1 MKKYLLALMLLV
13 TAHGVYSQ
21 LPDGSI
27 APNFTTQDIHGNW
40 HTLYDYLDQGK
51 TVIINIISTALNE
64 TDGQSW
70 LYFADGHLMTFQDTY
85 GPNGTN
91 TAMVIMIE
99 TDPATPESHLWGQ
112 GDTFGNWQQYANFP
126 IINNDSLG
134 DLFPRGEEFP
144 SSYIVCP
151 SRRTKHVGWLTSTAL
166 NFYVNQCE
174 EPEYYTNDHTKQIMS
189 PNLSH
194 CGLTVNPE
202 IVVENLGFDV
212 LTSLDIEYAL
222 DGNTIDTYQW
232 TGEISMYTETKIS
245 LPAIDVPDM
254 QEHTYSIL
262 LTQPNGAEDEE
273 TSDNFIQT
281 TFYSIQNGENVTLAI
296 ETDNF
301 PQQVE
306 WQIFD
311 QGNLVVQSGNY
322 TESNYLYEETFCLT
336 TEHCYTLVVEDKGY
350 DGMQNGRIGSFKL
363 TWGDKVLV
371 NVYGN
376 EYTDG
381 FSREF
386 CLTTTGETLMNYD
399 SQIQVFPN
407 PAYDKL
413 HINHL
418 EPNSVIKLIS
428 ITGTVLMETVSSSN
442 QSATLNIQNIPA
454 GLYCIVVNNS
464 GKHESIKVLIN

>member
-1 MKKYLLALMLLV
+1 MKRYLLALMLLV
-13 TAHGVYSQ
+13 AAHGVHCQ

-27 APNFTTQDIHGNW
+27 APNFTTQDIDGNW

-70 LYFADGHLMTFQDTY
+70 LYFGDGALMAFQNSY

-99 TDPATPESHLWGQ
+99 TDPKTPESHLWGQ
-112 GDTFGNWQQYANFP
+112 GDTFGNWHQYANFP
-126 IINNDSLG
+126 IISNDDLG
-134 DLFPRGEEFP
+134 ELFPRGPEFP

-166 NFYVNQCE
+166 NYYVTQCE
-174 EPEYYTNDHTKQIMS
+174 EPEYYANARAKRIVS

-202 IVVENLGFDV
+202 IVIENLGFDV
-212 LTSLDIEYAL
+212 LTSLNIEYAL

-232 TGEISMYTETKIS
+232 TGEISMHTEKKVL
-245 LPAIDVPDM
+245 LPTFDVPN
-254 QEHTYSIL
+254 QQQHTFSVL
-262 LTQPNGAEDEE
+262 LKQPNGVQDEE
-273 TSDNFIQT
+273 TSNNFIQT
-281 TFYSIQNGENVTLAI
+281 IFYSIQNGENVTLAI

-301 PQQVE
+301 PKQIE

-336 TEHCYTLVVEDKGY
+336 TERCYTLVVEDKGY

-363 TWGDKVLV
+363 TWGDRVLV

-381 FSREF
+381 FSRDF
-386 CLTTTGETLMNYD
+386 CLMPVGETLVNSD
-399 SQIQVFPN
+399 PEIQVYPN
-407 PAYDKL
+407 PANNKL
-413 HINHL
+413 HIENIK
-418 EPNSVIKLIS
+418 PNSVIKLIS
-428 ITGTVLMETVSSSN
+428 ITGSVVMETVSSA
-442 QSATLNIQNIPA
+442 QSATLNVQNIPT
-454 GLYCIVVNNS
+454 GLYLIVVNN
-464 GKHESIKVLIN
+464 GVKHKPIKVLIN